1 MVDLTTERMMYLQD
15 DTRNELKKL
24 SEVQFSYKRP
34 SRVQRNLSTEARQ
47 SIISVCGDRKSNG
60 QVHHVR
66 DVMKNGKIMN
76 LWKKRATAMFFR
88 VQWSIF
94 KPLGGG
100 EWQKVWARKWWSDA
114 SSFSTGNYVKNKIHE
129 SVTLRVDGN

>member
-15 DTRNELKKL
+15 DTRNVLKKL

-76 LWKKRATAMFFR
+76 L
-88 VQWSIF
+88 
-94 KPLGGG
+94 
-100 EWQKVWARKWWSDA
+100 
-114 SSFSTGNYVKNKIHE
+114 
-129 SVTLRVDGN
+129 